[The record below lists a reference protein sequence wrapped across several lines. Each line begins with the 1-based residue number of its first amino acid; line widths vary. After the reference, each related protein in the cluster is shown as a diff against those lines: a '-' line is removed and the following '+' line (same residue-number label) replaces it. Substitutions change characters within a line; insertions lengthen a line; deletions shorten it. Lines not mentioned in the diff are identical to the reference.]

1 MRDGKSICN
10 DWNIYPKAYVHCTW
24 DGVTLYPSVV
34 DLIEESR
41 ARIARGEDPLVQDEQ
56 KYLEDYYK
64 RKIELEEITEKF
76 GKLYDQGSMSDNIYS
91 NIMRLLSAEYDD
103 IEYFDD
109 NLATD
114 NDRAIEVAVLQG
126 LESTKEIR

>member
-1 MRDGKSICN
+1 
-10 DWNIYPKAYVHCTW
+10 
-24 DGVTLYPSVV
+24 
-34 DLIEESR
+34 
-41 ARIARGEDPLVQDEQ
+41 
-56 KYLEDYYK
+56 
-64 RKIELEEITEKF
+64 
-76 GKLYDQGSMSDNIYS
+76 
-91 NIMRLLSAEYDD
+91 MRLLSAEYDD